1 MLTVHRIVK
10 VASVLS
16 INGDKGHI
24 AQIDFSELLP
34 QGEHKSEMFELEPL
48 QRGAEPGFYHYKGSL
63 TSPPCADIVNW
74 IVHTEV
80 LPIKEAHLQS
90 LRAVWLKHLE
100 GHDNY
105 RDCQPLCGREVVR
118 C

>member
-1 MLTVHRIVK
+1 
-10 VASVLS
+10 
-16 INGDKGHI
+16 
-24 AQIDFSELLP
+24 
-34 QGEHKSEMFELEPL
+34 MFELEPL
-48 QRGAEPGFYHYKGSL
+48 QREAEPGFYHYKGSL